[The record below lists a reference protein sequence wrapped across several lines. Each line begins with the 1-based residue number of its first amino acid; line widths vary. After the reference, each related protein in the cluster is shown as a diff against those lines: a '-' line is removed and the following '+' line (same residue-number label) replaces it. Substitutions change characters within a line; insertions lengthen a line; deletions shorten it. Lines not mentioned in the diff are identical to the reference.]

1 MKSVMTL
8 VVVGVAAI
16 GGLQVETQSI
26 DARGTLQ
33 ILAPITLDV
42 SEQGKRIGTSE
53 ETRLSLSAGK
63 HVLTLS
69 NRDLGYTS
77 TQTVQ
82 IESGEVTTLKLNPHG
97 SAMLQAMPWAEVWM
111 DGKKIGE
118 TPLVYQLP
126 LGTHEVVFK
135 HPRFGERRVTTTVRA
150 NATSSVSVEM
160 GKPGAR

>member
-16 GGLQVETQSI
+16 GSSQVATRSI
-26 DARGTLQ
+26 EAQGTLR
-33 ILAPITLDV
+33 ILSPITLDV
-42 SEQGKRIGTSE
+42 SEEGKRIGTSE
-53 ETRLSLSAGK
+53 ETKLSLAPGK

-82 IESGEVTTLKLNPHG
+82 IESAEVTTLKLNPHG

-111 DGKKIGE
+111 DGKKLGE

-135 HPRFGERRVTTTVRA
+135 HPSLGERRVTTTVRA
-150 NATSSVSVEM
+150 NATSSVSVKM
-160 GKPGAR
+160 GKPEVR